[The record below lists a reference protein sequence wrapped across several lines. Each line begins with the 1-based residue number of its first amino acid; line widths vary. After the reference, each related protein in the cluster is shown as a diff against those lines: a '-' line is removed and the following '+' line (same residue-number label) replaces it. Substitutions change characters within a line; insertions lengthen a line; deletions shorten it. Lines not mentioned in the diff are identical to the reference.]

1 MSSRGMFRNAQK
13 GIKAKQL
20 DAEGNEVSFD
30 VREDEEMVRCGVLP
44 ICTLLWCRGT
54 KNEHR
59 SHAHCV
65 AVPLCWS
72 VRIAAAL
79 LK

>member
-44 ICTLLWCRGT
+44 ILKPSMVQGYEMNTASRCCAVMLVCTHRG
-54 KNEHR
+54 
-59 SHAHCV
+59 CF
-65 AVPLCWS
+65 
-72 VRIAAAL
+72 AL
-79 LK
+79 K

>member
-44 ICTLLWCRGT
+44 ICALLWCRGT
-54 KNEHR
+54 RMNTT
-59 SHAHCV
+59 V
-65 AVPLCWS
+65 TY
-72 VRIAAAL
+72 IAL
-79 LK
+79 LCQYVGRYASRLLC